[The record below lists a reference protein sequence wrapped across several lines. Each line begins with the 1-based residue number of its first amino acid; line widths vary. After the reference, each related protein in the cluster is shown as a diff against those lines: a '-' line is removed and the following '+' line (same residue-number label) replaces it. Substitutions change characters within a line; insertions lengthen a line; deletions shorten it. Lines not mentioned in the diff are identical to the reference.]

1 MTLLDNIWQEILI
14 QEDAEEP
21 MFVCVACIGDTWLK
35 QLSSRR
41 SQAHLC
47 ARCGK
52 SVVEALTSSKI
63 ADTIKKHLSDH
74 FAIDYGLHPG
84 YEMGLSR
91 IVGLAIQCD
100 SKAVCDAVAGRLIDP
115 DADEEDFYFDGQEYC
130 WASSPFESE
139 EHERWWVE
147 GDWAR
152 IATELVHGRRFFN
165 TNASTFFESLIFEAM
180 RAQSLEN
187 ADVASVVKIAPQ
199 GTRFYRARIAST
211 HSQLLAFQDDPAKQL
226 GAPPKERAANN
237 RMSPSGVP
245 LLYVADDAQTGIAE
259 VRPSI
264 GDKVVVAEFVSTRP
278 LEFFDFT
285 ALTALKHQALSWFE
299 PGYQKRT
306 DRRLLLEYLHDLIA
320 RPVRANDTDYVVT
333 QALAEF
339 IRYYDKQRF
348 DGISFRS
355 VQREGGVNY
364 VIFDRSPLESLQ
376 IPDWV
381 PQFDLVP
388 SKDGVSVF
396 EIAGVEFRTTKLGG

>member
-1 MTLLDNIWQEILI
+1 MVLLDKIWHEILTK
-14 QEDAEEP
+14 EDAEEP

-35 QLSSRR
+35 KQASKRSEEQLCSCCGSSV
-41 SQAHLC
+41 L
-47 ARCGK
+47 
-52 SVVEALTSSKI
+52 EALTSRKI
-63 ADTIKKHLSDH
+63 ADTIKKHLSEH
-74 FAIDYGLHPG
+74 FAIDHGLHPG

-91 IVGLAIQCD
+91 IIGIAIRCE
-100 SKAVCDAVAGRLIDP
+100 SEAVCNAVAERLIDP
-115 DADEEDFYFDGQEYC
+115 DADEEDFYFNGQEYC
-130 WASSPFESE
+130 RVSSPFESE

-147 GDWAR
+147 GDWTR
-152 IATELVHGRRFFN
+152 IAAELLHGRRFFN
-165 TNASTFFESLIFEAM
+165 TNASMFFESLIFEAM
-180 RAQSLEN
+180 RASSREN
-187 ADVASVVKIAPQ
+187 PDVAAVVKVAPEA
-199 GTRFYRARIAST
+199 TRFYRARIAST
-211 HSQLLAFQDDPAKQL
+211 HGQLLAFQNDPAKEL
-226 GAPPKERAANN
+226 GAPPKDRAANN

-245 LLYVADDAQTGIAE
+245 LLYVAADAQTGIAE

-285 ALTALKHQALSWFE
+285 ALTALEHQSMSWFQ
-299 PGYQKRT
+299 PGYQERI

-364 VIFDRSPLESLQ
+364 VFFDRSPPEALQ
-376 IPDWV
+376 TPDWV
-381 PQFDLVP
+381 PQFDLVA
-388 SKDGVSVF
+388 SKNGVSVF
-396 EIAGVEFRTTKLGG
+396 EISRVEYRTTELSS

>member
-1 MTLLDNIWQEILI
+1 MALLDNIWQEILAE
-14 QEDAEEP
+14 EDAEEP

-35 QLSSRR
+35 QRASRR
-41 SQAHLC
+41 SQAQLC
-47 ARCGK
+47 ACCGA
-52 SVVEALTSSKI
+52 SVGEALTSKKI
-63 ADTIKKHLSDH
+63 AETIKKHLPDH

-91 IVGLAIQCD
+91 IIGLAIRCE
-100 SKAVCDAVAGRLIDP
+100 SKAVCNAVAARLVDL

-147 GDWAR
+147 GDWTR

-165 TNASTFFESLIFEAM
+165 TNANTFFESLIVEAM
-180 RAQSLEN
+180 RANSPEN
-187 ADVASVVKIAPQ
+187 AGVASVVKIVPQ

-211 HSQLLAFQDDPAKQL
+211 QGQLLMFQDDPAKQL
-226 GAPPKERAANN
+226 GAPPKDRAANN

-245 LLYVADDAQTGIAE
+245 LLYVAEDAQTGIAE

-264 GDKVVVAEFVSTRP
+264 GDKVVVAEFVSARP
-278 LEFFDFT
+278 LEFFDFK
-285 ALTALKHQALSWFE
+285 ALTALKHQAISWFE
-299 PGYQKRT
+299 PGYQVRT
-306 DRRLLLEYLHDLIA
+306 DRRRLLEYLHDLIA
-320 RPVRANDTDYVVT
+320 QPVRANDTDYVVT

-339 IRYYDKQRF
+339 IRYYGKQRF

-381 PQFDLVP
+381 PQFDLVA
-388 SKDGVSVF
+388 SKDAVSVF
-396 EIAGVEFRTTKLGG
+396 EIARVEFHATKLGS